1 MKNVRDVLGSKGSE
15 IWSIRPDE
23 SVYQALELMAAKQV
37 GALLV
42 LHEGQVVGI
51 FSERDYARKVILK
64 GKASKQLPVS
74 KIMSTQ
80 VFWVSPAR
88 TIEEAMALM
97 TDKHIR
103 HLPVLEDNEL
113 IGFISIGDVVKA
125 LIEERE
131 FVIGQLENYIRGA
144 Y

>member
-15 IWSIRPDE
+15 VWSIGPDE
-23 SVYQALELMAAKQV
+23 TVYQALELMAAKQV

-42 LHEGQVVGI
+42 LHEGKVAGI

-64 GKASKQLPVS
+64 GKSSKELPVS

-80 VFWVSPAR
+80 VLWVSPAR

-97 TDKHIR
+97 TSKHIR
-103 HLPVLEDNEL
+103 HLPVLEDDEL